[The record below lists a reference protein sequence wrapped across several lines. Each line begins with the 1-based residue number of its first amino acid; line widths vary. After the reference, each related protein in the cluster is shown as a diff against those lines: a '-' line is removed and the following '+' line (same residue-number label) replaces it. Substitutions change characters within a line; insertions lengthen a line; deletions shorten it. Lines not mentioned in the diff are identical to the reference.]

1 MIRRPRPTIQLSL
14 DLNAPPPNLVIPD
27 EAVRALADLLLEAAG
42 ARPGAEHGEDGHEP
56 QDHR

>member
-1 MIRRPRPTIQLSL
+1 MIRRPRLANQLSL
-14 DLNAPPPNLVIPD
+14 DLNVPPLNVVIPD

-42 ARPGAEHGEDGHEP
+42 VRLGAGREEGGHEP

>member
-1 MIRRPRPTIQLSL
+1 MIRRPRPTNQLPL
-14 DLNAPPPNLVIPD
+14 DLNAPPLNVVIPD

-42 ARPGAEHGEDGHEP
+42 ARPGAEREEGGHEP